1 MGAGSWGPSAP
12 EGLGRCRGGV
22 TAIHAGRYPPAARV
36 GLGLHLTLRLKCWKS
51 LELGPR
57 RQLRGLSGHP
67 FLLRSMTVNPKSPR
81 AASRSRGV
89 AGSWP
94 PVAAA
99 HPSRLSASWHQVGHL
114 YPCPQAPV
122 SQRGSAGHSGLCT
135 PTSSFLR
142 GAWASPSLPRRVC
155 SRGRSRTR
163 LAGGRDSGISA
174 R

>member
-1 MGAGSWGPSAP
+1 MGALCPRGSGQVQGRSDCHPCGP
-12 EGLGRCRGGV
+12 V
-22 TAIHAGRYPPAARV
+22 PPAARV
-36 GLGLHLTLRLKCWKS
+36 GLGLHLTLRLKRWKS

-57 RQLRGLSGHP
+57 RQPRGLSGDP
-67 FLLRSMTVNPKSPR
+67 FLLRSMALNPKSPR

-99 HPSRLSASWHQVGHL
+99 HPSRLSASWHRVGHL

-122 SQRGSAGHSGLCT
+122 SQWGSAGHSGLCT

-155 SRGRSRTR
+155 SRGHSRTR